1 MTTENP
7 PQRGVSPIL
16 QYFNYEH
23 LPEYQ
28 QNVAHGFFDMAHHIE
43 AHIPGSAEKSAG
55 LRKLLEAKD
64 CIVRA
69 SLPAGYPENLD
80 A

>member
-1 MTTENP
+1 MPENE

-16 QYFNYEH
+16 RYFDYEH
-23 LPEYQ
+23 LPPKLQE
-28 QNVAHGFFDMAHHIE
+28 VAAPFKGLAYTIE
-43 AHIPGSAEKSAG
+43 DNIEGSAEKSAG

-69 SLPAGYPENLD
+69 SLP
-80 A
+80 